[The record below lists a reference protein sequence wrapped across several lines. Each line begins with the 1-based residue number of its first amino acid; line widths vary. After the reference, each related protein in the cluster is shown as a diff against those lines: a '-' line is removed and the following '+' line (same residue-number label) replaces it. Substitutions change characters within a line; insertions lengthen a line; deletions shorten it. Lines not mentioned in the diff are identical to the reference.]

1 MRCSATV
8 HVTLFQPPV
17 KLEGNGLGV
26 AIDGEAEDG
35 MVPLSIADHGPDV
48 MGMWHM
54 RHPPRAAMGPGMA
67 SKFTRGEPPRLLLSR
82 NVDFTKLHV
91 HVNNILSSYASRSGT
106 PYETI
111 DLGLPASAWSKSW
124 LGFSRYDGVVV
135 TGDNVRQMPPEVQS
149 ALWRYVECG
158 GTLLVLEGRELPQSW
173 GLEIAS
179 DRARFVNYDVGFGQ
193 CIVNAE
199 IDTGSLSLEQCRQ
212 IVDSWRKT
220 SEPWQIGRSAVDA
233 NAAFPVVSGLDV
245 PVRGMFLLMFL
256 FALAIGP
263 VNLIVLSH
271 KRRHIWL
278 LWTIPIISLMTCCAV
293 FAYATFAEGWKRHVR
308 TEGLT
313 ILDERIHRATTIGWT
328 AYYSSLTPGDGLH
341 FGYETELTPQ
351 IVLEAGTPRTV
362 EWTHDQHLS
371 SGWVTARVP
380 AHFMI
385 RKSEIRRER
394 VTIRQGGDAGL
405 KVVNG
410 LGRTQTS
417 SGWLT

>member
-1 MRCSATV
+1 M
-8 HVTLFQPPV
+8 
-17 KLEGNGLGV
+17 
-26 AIDGEAEDG
+26 
-35 MVPLSIADHGPDV
+35 
-48 MGMWHM
+48 
-54 RHPPRAAMGPGMA
+54 
-67 SKFTRGEPPRLLLSR
+67 
-82 NVDFTKLHV
+82 
-91 HVNNILSSYASRSGT
+91 
-106 PYETI
+106 
-111 DLGLPASAWSKSW
+111 
-124 LGFSRYDGVVV
+124 
-135 TGDNVRQMPPEVQS
+135 
-149 ALWRYVECG
+149 
-158 GTLLVLEGRELPQSW
+158 
-173 GLEIAS
+173 
-179 DRARFVNYDVGFGQ
+179 
-193 CIVNAE
+193 NAE

-212 IVDSWRKT
+212 IVDSWQKT
-220 SEPWQIGRSAVDA
+220 SDPWQIGRSVVDA

-245 PVRGMFLLMFL
+245 PVRSMFL

-328 AYYSSLTPGDGLH
+328 AFYSSLTPGDGLH

-371 SGWVTARVP
+371 SGWVTAHVP

-394 VTIRQGGDAGL
+394 VRIRQGGDAGL
-405 KVVNG
+405 RVVNG
-410 LGRTQTS
+410 LGADINQFWLAVIDGAIYSATGIPAGTEAAMTPEKELRLGETLVFHVWDAYVDPELGQVNKPPISKQAMKWRGMLRSNDATLEVQQHGQRWQIPNEVWGHKYLPKQAQGWSTLRVHHEGTPSLRKIFASPQWILAFEDIRKNPEKYLRPGCYIAFLDASPFIEEGLRKTTEKSFCSIVYGILALS
-417 SGWLT
+417 STAY